1 MAKKI
6 VLLSFCVAIAFI
18 VAASLL
24 STAVDAQGDSS
35 ETTSAGTFIDF
46 KHLALLII
54 ESVIFSIVGM
64 VVLVI
69 GYKIFDAVTPY
80 DLNHEIAEDNNA
92 AAGIAIA
99 GLLIAQGLIVA
110 AAISG

>member
-18 VAASLL
+18 LAASLL
-24 STAVDAQGDSS
+24 STTVDAQG
-35 ETTSAGTFIDF
+35 ETTDAADSGAFMDF

-69 GYKIFDAVTPY
+69 GYKIFDAVTPF

-92 AAGIAIA
+92 AAGISIA
-99 GLLIAQGLIVA
+99 GLLIALGLIVA

>member
-6 VLLSFCVAIAFI
+6 VLLSFCIAIAFI
-18 VAASLL
+18 FSASFL
-24 STAVDAQGDSS
+24 STTLDAQGDSG
-35 ETTSAGTFIDF
+35 ETVSDGAFMDF

-54 ESVIFSIVGM
+54 ESIIFSIVGM
-64 VVLVI
+64 VVLVV

>member
-6 VLLSFCVAIAFI
+6 VLLGFCVAVAFI
-18 VAASLL
+18 LAASFL
-24 STAVDAQGDSS
+24 STAVDAQGDSG
-35 ETTSAGTFIDF
+35 ETTSGGTFIDF

-54 ESVIFSIVGM
+54 ESIIFSIVGM
-64 VVLVI
+64 IVLVV

-99 GLLIAQGLIVA
+99 GLLIALGLIVA

>member
-6 VLLSFCVAIAFI
+6 VLLSFCVAMAFI
-18 VAASLL
+18 LAASFL
-24 STAVDAQGDSS
+24 SSTVDAQGDSG
-35 ETTSAGTFIDF
+35 ETASDGAFIDF

-64 VVLVI
+64 IVLVI

-80 DLNHEIAEDNNA
+80 DLNHEIAEDDNA
-92 AAGIAIA
+92 AAGISIA
-99 GLLIAQGLIVA
+99 GLLIALGLIVA
-110 AAISG
+110 SAIGG

>member
-1 MAKKI
+1 
-6 VLLSFCVAIAFI
+6 
-18 VAASLL
+18 
-24 STAVDAQGDSS
+24 
-35 ETTSAGTFIDF
+35 
-46 KHLALLII
+46 
-54 ESVIFSIVGM
+54 M
-64 VVLVI
+64 VVLVV